1 MISETLAE
9 GLGQY
14 RIGPKVRALRKAK
27 KLGLV
32 QLGEHSGLSPGLLSK
47 IERGQLVPT
56 LPTLLRIALVF
67 GVGLEH
73 FFDPGERPAVA
84 VVRRKDR
91 VRLPDRPG
99 AGAPAYF
106 FESLDFPV
114 TERQMDAYLA
124 EFPAGAPA
132 SAPHD
137 HAGAEF
143 VYVIAGR
150 LDDHARRDGGRARRR
165 RRGPLRLGG
174 GAQLP
179 GRGRSGGAGAGGGA
193 RLSVAEISL
202 EARPAPAE
210 AAAMTETRSF
220 PTWPDVAAEP
230 RSPSPRAGRRP
241 TS

>member
-84 VVRRKDR
+84 VVRRNDR

-99 AGAPAYF
+99 ADAPAYV

-143 VYVIAGR
+143 VYVIEGR
-150 LDDHARRDGGRARRR
+150 LTITLGETTVELDAGDAVRFASEVAHSYRAA
-165 RRGPLRLGG
+165 G
-174 GAQLP
+174 GA
-179 GRGRSGGAGAGGGA
+179 
-193 RLSVAEISL
+193 
-202 EARPAPAE
+202 
-210 AAAMTETRSF
+210 AAQAL
-220 PTWPDVAAEP
+220 VVVH
-230 RSPSPRAGRRP
+230 G
-241 TS
+241 

>member
-9 GLGQY
+9 GLEQY

-27 KLGLV
+27 QLGLV

-73 FFDPGERPAVA
+73 FFAPGERPAVA

-91 VRLPDRPG
+91 LRLPDRPG
-99 AGAPAYF
+99 ASVPAYF

-114 TERQMDAYLA
+114 TDRQMEAYLA
-124 EFPAGAPA
+124 SFPAGAPA

-137 HAGAEF
+137 HVGTEF
-143 VYVIAGR
+143 VYVVAGR
-150 LDDHARRDGGRARRR
+150 LVITLGETAVELDAGDAVRFASEVAHSYRAA
-165 RRGPLRLGG
+165 G
-174 GAQLP
+174 GA
-179 GRGRSGGAGAGGGA
+179 
-193 RLSVAEISL
+193 
-202 EARPAPAE
+202 
-210 AAAMTETRSF
+210 AAQAL
-220 PTWPDVAAEP
+220 VVVH
-230 RSPSPRAGRRP
+230 G
-241 TS
+241 

>member
-1 MISETLAE
+1 MISETLAAE
-9 GLGQY
+9 LEQY

-73 FFDPGERPAVA
+73 FFAPRARRPW
-84 VVRRKDR
+84 
-91 VRLPDRPG
+91 PWC
-99 AGAPAYF
+99 AGRIACGCPTGPATAAPSYF

-114 TERQMDAYLA
+114 TDRQMEAYLA
-124 EFPAGAPA
+124 EFPAGARP

-137 HAGAEF
+137 HDGAEF

-150 LDDHARRDGGRARRR
+150 LAIEVGDTTVELAEGDAVYFDSGNAAQLSPAGERTARGDRRR
-165 RRGPLRLGG
+165 
-174 GAQLP
+174 
-179 GRGRSGGAGAGGGA
+179 A
-193 RLSVAEISL
+193 RLSDCRGNIA
-202 EARPAPAE
+202 
-210 AAAMTETRSF
+210 
-220 PTWPDVAAEP
+220 
-230 RSPSPRAGRRP
+230 
-241 TS
+241 